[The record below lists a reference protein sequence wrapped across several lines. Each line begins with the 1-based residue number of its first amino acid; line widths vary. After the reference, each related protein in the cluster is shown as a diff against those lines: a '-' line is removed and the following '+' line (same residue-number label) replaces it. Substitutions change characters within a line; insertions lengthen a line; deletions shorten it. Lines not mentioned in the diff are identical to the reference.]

1 MTAAVREYARRARCH
16 ADGSGKFSRNHSW
29 KTEGNLRPNQVR
41 LRRHAG
47 SESGAKAYCFSTS
60 VSKRSAVNFG
70 SFRIVSK
77 TRFKSALCEYARVQ
91 QSVAPEPVT
100 NGTYPSRNVHGCV
113 ALAEDAAQDDN
124 VRHPFDQAA
133 LFVEWDDRIR
143 ADVCRWTTM
152 SMLEEG
158 RA

>member
-1 MTAAVREYARRARCH
+1 MEDGGESADRTGLVMRRY
-16 ADGSGKFSRNHSW
+16 
-29 KTEGNLRPNQVR
+29 
-41 LRRHAG
+41 AG
-47 SESGAKAYCFSTS
+47 SESAKAYCFSTS

-100 NGTYPSRNVHGCV
+100 IGIYPSRNVHGCV

-133 LFVEWDDRIR
+133 LFVERDDRIR
-143 ADVCRWTTM
+143 ADVCRWITM
-152 SMLEEG
+152 SVSEEG